1 MRIEGQGVGV
11 RGRWSYR
18 GNEGGTDGKKKG
30 GGGVGCAFGVG
41 WANTKNRGRGVAKA
55 GKRGGSRGKKRGGGV
70 VFAFGVSLTQSNSSR
85 QGNLCGQRTP

>member
-30 GGGVGCAFGVG
+30 GGGG
-41 WANTKNRGRGVAKA
+41 
-55 GKRGGSRGKKRGGGV
+55 

>member
-18 GNEGGTDGKKKG
+18 GNEGGTDGEKK
-30 GGGVGCAFGVG
+30 
-41 WANTKNRGRGVAKA
+41 
-55 GKRGGSRGKKRGGGV
+55 GGGV